1 RAKDCGMKKSKAY
14 REKKHARRKQAHE
27 DKRRDKR
34 KQAAQGKRTA
44 TKVERQARA
53 FPVAVGKVN
62 VFQSQQ
68 WRQRLQ
74 DRVIALF
81 SDDVEEGD
89 KAACRPC
96 VSAATLPV
104 TDTLTRQPPAGTAA
118 RVPQPAAPKSAPTAR
133 RPRWRCTRRATGESA
148 GTRGSSTV
156 VSGGRTGKRVGR
168 ND

>member
-1 RAKDCGMKKSKAY
+1 MKKSKAY

-89 KAACRPC
+89 KAA
-96 VSAATLPV
+96 
-104 TDTLTRQPPAGTAA
+104 
-118 RVPQPAAPKSAPTAR
+118 
-133 RPRWRCTRRATGESA
+133 
-148 GTRGSSTV
+148 
-156 VSGGRTGKRVGR
+156 
-168 ND
+168 